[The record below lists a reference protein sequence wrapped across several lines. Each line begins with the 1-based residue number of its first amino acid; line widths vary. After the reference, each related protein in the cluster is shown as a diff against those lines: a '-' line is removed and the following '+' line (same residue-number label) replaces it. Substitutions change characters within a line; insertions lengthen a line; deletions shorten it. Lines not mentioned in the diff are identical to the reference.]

1 MSQEELA
8 AVKTEMERK
17 VDQLHSQLH
26 YWQNVT
32 VNILN
37 EHCSSIKTGIY
48 SFFYAPKDWY
58 TQCAVNGT
66 SMLASQHLIKGPGS
80 SMETGDTVLTST
92 VFNITQNSK
101 HISA

>member
-32 VNILN
+32 VKVLN
-37 EHCSSIKTGIY
+37 EHCSSINKGIFIFCWH
-48 SFFYAPKDWY
+48 SITP
-58 TQCAVNGT
+58 TQYPNI
-66 SMLASQHLIKGPGS
+66 SKGPGS
-80 SMETGDTVLTST
+80 SLETGDTVLTST
-92 VFNITQNSK
+92 IFNITQNGK
-101 HISA
+101 HISV